1 MIKIYT
7 DGGSRGNP
15 GNAAC
20 AFAVFDEANLIMLDS
35 TFLHTATN
43 NFAEYTG
50 LINGLKY
57 LLKSGVS
64 NVTAY
69 LDSELVVKQVNGEYK
84 VKDENIKL
92 LHAQVAELKAK
103 FRNIM
108 FVHVRR
114 EENKIADKLVNIVLD
129 AVEQSN

>member
-1 MIKIYT
+1 MIKIFT

-20 AFAVFDEANLIMLDS
+20 AFVVYEEDRLVYLDS
-35 TFLHTATN
+35 FFLNTATN

-57 LLKSGVS
+57 LLKSGVTHG
-64 NVTAY
+64 TAY
-69 LDSELVVKQVNGEYK
+69 LDSELVVNGEYK

-92 LHAQVAELKAK
+92 LHAQVSDLKAK
-103 FRNIM
+103 FKNIQ

>member
-20 AFAVFDEANLIMLDS
+20 AFAVFDEANLVMVDS

-43 NFAEYTG
+43 NFAEYAG

-64 NVTAY
+64 NATAY

-103 FRNIM
+103 FRNIA

>member
-1 MIKIYT
+1 MIKIFT

-20 AFAVFDEANLIMLDS
+20 AFVVYEEDTLVFLDS
-35 TFLHTATN
+35 FFLHTATN

-64 NVTAY
+64 AATAY

-103 FRNIM
+103 FKNIQ

-129 AVEQSN
+129 AVEQSH

>member
-1 MIKIYT
+1 MIKIFT

-20 AFAVFDEANLIMLDS
+20 AFVIYEEDRLVFLDS
-35 TFLHTATN
+35 FFLSTATN

-57 LLKSGVS
+57 LQKSGITHA
-64 NVTAY
+64 TAY

-92 LHAQVAELKAK
+92 LHAQVSELKAK
-103 FRNIM
+103 FKQIL